1 MARLRWSEARFCA
14 LDVETTGL
22 DLLNDEIVSIGAVR
36 IIDGKVLQS
45 ASFYREIRP
54 TRAPSVASVEIHGLR
69 NIDLVGAITVKAL
82 MPELNSLLSGSVL
95 IAHAAWVE
103 RAFLTPHLVAT
114 GVSFP
119 KQVIDTAALARACGH
134 VADLNGYE
142 PSLESLARELNLPA
156 YAPHHALGD
165 ALTTSVVFLA
175 LTNELESRQLLEKKR
190 LLTLTDLLK
199 LSAQYSYS
207 QYKY

>member
-36 IIDGKVLQS
+36 IIAGRVLQS

-54 TRAPSVASVEIHGLR
+54 TRPPSVASVEIHGLR
-69 NIDLVGAITVKAL
+69 NIDLIGATTVMAS
-82 MPELNSLLSGSVL
+82 MPELNSLLSGKVL

-103 RAFLTPHLVAT
+103 RAFLTSHLVASGAT
-114 GVSFP
+114 FP
-119 KQVIDTAALARACGH
+119 KQVIDTAALARACGY
-134 VADLNGYE
+134 VDDLNGYE
-142 PSLESLARELNLPA
+142 PSLEYLARELNLPA

-165 ALTTSVVFLA
+165 ALTTAIVFLA
-175 LTNELESRQLLEKKR
+175 LTNKLERRQLSAKKQF
-190 LLTLTDLLK
+190 LTLSHLLK
-199 LSAQYSYS
+199 ISAQYSS
-207 QYKY
+207 S